1 MNTGLSDKM
10 EDHALES
17 VPEAARKGW
26 LQISW
31 NTAGLVTTLVMLFFG
46 ALVCF
51 VAGVKIALMAGLSA
65 FIIGN
70 VIAWLIARVTYA
82 TGFSNTL
89 ITRKYGLGVRGSVL
103 ASLIFG
109 FLIIGFLALENA
121 LLYRG
126 VIFFFDMDNN
136 LFNQI
141 FIYGLFTISWILLTA
156 FGFDLVSR
164 VSSVMLVG
172 FLVVLFW
179 VIIDIV
185 SGAER
190 SVSELV
196 LFESQFPPDLLTR
209 MGVRS
214 DLDKFVFG
222 LNILVGPA
230 CALALNTAD
239 FGRYGKSP
247 THIGIAASV
256 GIGFQSLIMMIVGG
270 VLMFAGSDI
279 MLEHYATVQ
288 GMSAQEAPR
297 QVLKNPD
304 SIAATFMVFAGATGF
319 ILMFLAQAKAQ
330 VLNAYSSSLCLSNM
344 SDALLGW
351 RPGRLTFVV
360 LANVIALLMLYG
372 HILELVEQWIK
383 LLGVLLSALSSVII
397 MDYFVVAKRVGESD
411 QVEQINWAG
420 VISLVTAVV
429 LAHWVLKPWQPIEV
443 LSSIATV
450 AVLYPV
456 LRLWLLRPRG

>member
-1 MNTGLSDKM
+1 MNASLTDKM

-17 VPEAARKGW
+17 VPDADRIGW
-26 LQISW
+26 LKISW

-51 VAGVKIALMAGLSA
+51 VAGVRIALIAGLSA
-65 FIIGN
+65 FVIGN
-70 VIAWLIARVTYA
+70 VIAWLIARVTYV
-82 TGFSNTL
+82 TGYSNTL
-89 ITRKYGLGVRGSVL
+89 ITRKYGLGIRGSVL

-126 VIFFFDMDNN
+126 VIFFFDLEHS

-141 FIYGLFTISWILLTA
+141 IIYGLFTVCWVLLTA
-156 FGFDLVSR
+156 FGFDIVSR
-164 VSSVMLVG
+164 VSSLMLIG
-172 FLVVLFW
+172 FVVVLLW
-179 VIIDIV
+179 VIIDII
-185 SGAER
+185 SGAGQAPAD
-190 SVSELV
+190 L
-196 LFESQFPPDLLTR
+196 LFESQFPPETLSR

-214 DLDKFVFG
+214 DLDKYVFG

-239 FGRYGKSP
+239 FGRYGKSS
-247 THIGIAASV
+247 THIGVAASI

-270 VLMFAGSDI
+270 VLMFAGTDV
-279 MLEHYATVQ
+279 MLEHYTTVQ

-304 SIAATFMVFAGATGF
+304 SIAATFMVLAGAIGF
-319 ILMFLAQAKAQ
+319 VLMFLAQAKAQ

-344 SDALLGW
+344 SDALFGW
-351 RPGRLTFVV
+351 RPGRVTFVV
-360 LANVIALLMLYG
+360 LANIIALLMLYG

-397 MDYFVVAKRVGESD
+397 MDYYIVAKRLTEVDPS
-411 QVEQINWAG
+411 EQINWAG
-420 VISLVTAVV
+420 VISLITAVV
-429 LAHWVLKPWQPIEV
+429 LAHWVFKPWQPIEV

-450 AVLYPV
+450 TLVYPM
-456 LRLWLLRPRG
+456 LRLWLLRPRCN